1 MNGLEN
7 LWPLTIVANI
17 WEALV
22 TAPQW
27 IPAGL
32 ECSYNHIV
40 SDSQALGEV
49 AKSII
54 GSIIK

>member
-17 WEALV
+17 WDTIV

-32 ECSYNHIV
+32 ECSYQHIV
-40 SDSQALGEV
+40 ADAQALGEV
-49 AKSII
+49 AKNAISIL
-54 GSIIK
+54 K